1 MKNLLRIR
9 IITTLTLSL
18 ITIFI
23 LLYFTINFSYIN
35 NLQDLSVN
43 ISNRTTP
50 PAGAQL
56 LQNGTGITNGAPMR
70 DGNFQVEGY
79 CDTIGGQVSENG
91 VDWFCGGRILTPEDF
106 DEICKMTYNTEEAI
120 AIKNGTG
127 SREAYKWRCYSL
139 PQNTPTSTPSFEVTT
154 TNEPTEYPSEGGGY
168 VPKET
173 LYPPCGPIDCNQ
185 DKRIDIID
193 FSCFAEKYNKMCYV
207 LF

>member
-23 LLYFTINFSYIN
+23 LLYLTINFSHTN
-35 NLQDLSVN
+35 ELQDLSVN

-79 CDTIGGQVSENG
+79 CDMIGGQISENG
-91 VDWFCGGRILTPEDF
+91 VDWFCGSKMLTPEDF

-127 SREAYKWRCYSL
+127 SKEAYKWRCYSSL
-139 PQNTPTSTPSFEVTT
+139 PQNISTSDLIEYTPED
-154 TNEPTEYPSEGGGY
+154 GGY
-168 VPKET
+168 DPTET
-173 LYPPCGPIDCNQ
+173 LYPPCGPVDCNQ
-185 DKRIDIID
+185 DKEIDIID
-193 FSCFAEKYNKMCYV
+193 FSCFVKKYNKICHMKM
-207 LF
+207 